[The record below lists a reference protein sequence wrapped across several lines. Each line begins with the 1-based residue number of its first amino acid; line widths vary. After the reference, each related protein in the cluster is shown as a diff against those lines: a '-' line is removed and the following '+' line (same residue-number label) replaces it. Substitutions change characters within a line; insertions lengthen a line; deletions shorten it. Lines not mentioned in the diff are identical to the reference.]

1 MYSKISLIRCTLV
14 ALLTSLASGAF
25 AATYYVA
32 TTGSNTAGIY
42 ALSAGGQGPGYSHD
56 STHNFDSGGNGNSV
70 TVTNDGAITGTQAGN
85 VGIYALSVGGS
96 AGATDSQYSL
106 DGGDAGTVNVTLNG
120 SIGYQALAADA
131 LDDAALR
138 AVQAWRCTPP
148 TRHGLP
154 ARGVAMQP
162 FNFSLGR

>member
-1 MYSKISLIRCTLV
+1 MPVAMAAELAVVCAERAPPSYPVESRQRGETGLV
-14 ALLTSLASGAF
+14 VVRVEIDERGWVAAARVERSSGHA
-25 AATYYVA
+25 
-32 TTGSNTAGIY
+32 
-42 ALSAGGQGPGYSHD
+42 
-56 STHNFDSGGNGNSV
+56 
-70 TVTNDGAITGTQAGN
+70 
-85 VGIYALSVGGS
+85 
-96 AGATDSQYSL
+96 
-106 DGGDAGTVNVTLNG
+106 
-120 SIGYQALAADA
+120 A